1 MKIDNQQNKIYSRI
15 ALVLLFV
22 SLGSLLNA
30 QCLITNF
37 TANISACDP
46 ANGNYSIDGVVE
58 FNSPPGT
65 GQLIVE
71 DCNGNQQTFNA
82 PFTSP
87 TNYNLTGLN
96 ADGANCNITVY
107 FSDDPGCTQSLS
119 YTAPD
124 CPCNFTFIDVNISAC
139 DPNNN
144 EFEISGSVEFDSPP
158 ATGQLIIEDCNGNQQ
173 TFNAPFSSPQ
183 NYNLTGIDSDGFTG
197 CDVTAYFT
205 DDATCTITSN
215 TFDYPDPCECTADAG
230 TYSSNVNGNTTTTNP
245 FLLCFGDQLDITGN
259 GDFQPSDDFN
269 IGGVTYDPGVFLFA
283 YSCPPT
289 VFPPDDIN
297 TDPCLAGIASF
308 QNQNWSLTNNIGDN
322 STLYLVPVTMYSMTD
337 TIYAISIN
345 GGDFC
350 YDMGEV
356 FEVSLLEEITTTI
369 TEDCQAGEATITI
382 NGGQPSFDGSNFT
395 ISNLQPA
402 SANLSTTTVPNGG
415 TVTITGLTDG
425 DNYSFDIVDDAG
437 CPETISG
444 TFTGTED
451 ASFDYPAT
459 TYCQDETD
467 PIANITGDPGGTF
480 TVNPA
485 GLTVDANTG
494 AIDLSSATGT
504 YTITYTTPDPTC
516 FDQSTFDVTINPVP
530 NFTLTGTDPSSCG
543 SNDGT
548 ITISGLQANVNYNI
562 AYTENGTPVGPL
574 NLTSDGAGE
583 ITLTGLSPGT
593 FANFIVSLNG
603 CDGTNNTSLTLVEPN
618 APSVDAGPDQ
628 TVCEGENVTLTAAN
642 PDGANITWDNGVG
655 DGTPFT
661 PSVGTTTYTVTAE
674 LSGCTATDQVDV
686 TAHPLPD
693 VEAGNDLTICE
704 GESAVLSGSGANTY
718 TWDNGVTDGVS
729 FIPASTTTYT
739 VTGTSIEGCT
749 DTDQVTIEVVPLPT
763 VDFQG
768 QNLEGCAPVT
778 ATFSNTSAGPDVSCV
793 WNFGDGNTSSGCTDV
808 TNTYDTPGCYDVSLE
823 VTDANGCSSSLTFD
837 DYVCADGYPDA
848 SFSFSPETL
857 TNIDTEVEFTNTSVG
872 AQNFEWDFGDNQSST
887 NINPVHIYP
896 NAADEYEVELVA
908 INNDGCADTAY
919 AVITIREELIFYV
932 PNTFTPDKDD
942 FNEVFQPVFTS
953 GFDPFDF
960 KLLIFNR
967 WGEVIFES
975 NDAEVGWDGT
985 YGKSSQRIVKDG
997 TYVWKII
1004 YKTEGIDE
1012 RQTVVGHVN
1021 VLK

>member
-1 MKIDNQQNKIYSRI
+1 MNINKQHRIYHR
-15 ALVLLFV
+15 LVLMISFTFICT
-22 SLGSLLNA
+22 SLSA

-46 ANGNYSIDGVVE
+46 ANGNYSVDGTVE
-58 FNSPPGT
+58 FTSPPAT
-65 GQLIVE
+65 GQLIIE
-71 DCNGNQQTFNA
+71 DCNGNQEIFNA

-96 ADGANCNITVY
+96 ANGANCDVTVY
-107 FSDDPGCTQSLS
+107 FSNAPGCTQNIA

-124 CPCNFTFIDVNISAC
+124 CPCNFNLLDVNISAC

-144 EFEISGSVEFDSPP
+144 EFEISGSVEFENPP

-183 NYNLTGIDSDGFTG
+183 VYNLTGIDSDGFTG
-197 CDVTAYFT
+197 CDLTAFFT

-215 TFDYPDPCECTADAG
+215 TFDYPEPCECTADAG
-230 TYSSNVNGNTTTTNP
+230 TFNTNINGNSTATNP
-245 FLLCFGDQLDITGN
+245 FLLCFGDALDIFDN
-259 GDFQPSDDFN
+259 GDWQPSDDFN
-269 IGGVTYDPGVFLFA
+269 VTGTTYDPGIYLFA

-289 VFPPDDIN
+289 IFPPNDLT
-297 TDPCLAGIASF
+297 TDPCLIGIVS
-308 QNQNWSLTNNIGDN
+308 NQNPPWSLLNNVGDN
-322 STLYLVPVTMYSMTD
+322 STIYLVPVTMYSMVD
-337 TIYAISIN
+337 NVYAVTIN
-345 GGDFC
+345 GGDRC
-350 YDMGEV
+350 YDMGSV
-356 FEVSLLEEITTTI
+356 FEVSLLAEITTTI
-369 TEDCQAGEATITI
+369 TEDCQAGEATVTI
-382 NGGQPSFDGSNFT
+382 SGGQPSFDGSNFT
-395 ISNLQPA
+395 ISNLQPGAA
-402 SANLSTTTVPNGG
+402 SLSSTSVGDGG
-415 TVTITGLTDG
+415 SVTISGLTDG

-437 CPETISG
+437 CPQTISG

-451 ASFDYPAT
+451 PSFNYPST

-467 PIANITGDPGGTF
+467 PLPNITGDPGGTF
-480 TVNPA
+480 TVNPT
-485 GLTVDANTG
+485 GLIVDPNTG
-494 AIDLSSATGT
+494 AIDLSSATGS

-516 FDQSTFDVTINPVP
+516 FDQSSFNVTINPVP
-530 NFTLTGTDPSSCG
+530 NFTLNGTDPTTCG

-548 ITISGLQANVNYNI
+548 ITISGLQANVTYNV

-574 NLTSDGAGE
+574 NLTSDAAGD
-583 ITLTGLSPGT
+583 ILITGLSPGT
-593 FANFIVSLNG
+593 FANFMVSLNG
-603 CDGTNNTSLTLVEPN
+603 CNGTNNGSITLVEPN
-618 APSVDAGPDQ
+618 VPAVDAGPDQ
-628 TVCEGENVTLTAAN
+628 TVCEGENVTLTASN

-655 DGTPFT
+655 DGTPFIPT
-661 PSVGTTTYTVTAE
+661 VGTTTYTVTAD

-686 TAHPLPD
+686 TVHPLPNVD
-693 VEAGNDLTICE
+693 AGNDLTICE
-704 GESAVLSGSGANTY
+704 GENAVLSGSGADSY
-718 TWDNGVTDGVS
+718 TWDNGVNDGVS
-729 FIPASTTTYT
+729 FIPTSTTTYT
-739 VTGTSIEGCT
+739 VTGTSTEGCT
-749 DTDQVTIEVVPLPT
+749 ATDQVTIEVVPLPT

-778 ATFSNTSAGPDVSCV
+778 ATFSNISAGQNVSCV
-793 WNFGDGNTSSGCTDV
+793 WNFGDGNTSSGCTDIS
-808 TNTYDTPGCYDVSLE
+808 NTYVTPGCYDVSLE

-837 DYVCADGYPDA
+837 DYVCADGYPEA

-857 TNIDTEVEFTNTSVG
+857 TNIDTEVEFLNTSVG
-872 AQNFEWDFGDNQSST
+872 AENYEWDFGDNQSST
-887 NINPVHIYP
+887 TINPIHNYP
-896 NAADEYEVELVA
+896 NAADEYEVRLVA

-967 WGEVIFES
+967 WGEVVFES
-975 NDAEVGWDGT
+975 NDAEIGWDGT
-985 YGKSSQRIVKDG
+985 YGESSQRIVKDG

-1021 VLK
+1021 VIK